1 MTTPKYHIYSIKLP
15 PLRLPG
21 EPPTDWLRYRPD
33 IATTVRYGD
42 LVEDSVSGLY
52 VVDSDKSLVKFN
64 DSSNA
69 LPLKF
74 EAFTKFPVGYQFVA
88 KRDPECKSVFTET
101 FVPVPVLTDAHWI
114 DLEGDYQYTLK
125 DGYIVIMP
133 KGYSQTTTEY
143 YMLGGDDLTKIMSNF
158 KPSIIDAVKK
168 LSAEAK
174 GVLLSLAKSGHR
186 VYPSVEL
193 SPEEPSVKFSL
204 EGTPDHAIRAKI
216 AAVFA
221 KYGETAKILVFGST
235 ATVSFKE
242 WNQDT
247 FTNEIRLKLA
257 SGEAVVIGSWLCTG
271 IVHKHMAHSYVLPI
285 E

>member
-1 MTTPKYHIYSIKLP
+1 MTTTSPKYHIYSIKLP
-15 PLRLPG
+15 PG
-21 EPPTDWLRYRPD
+21 DPPTDWLRYRPD
-33 IATTVRYGD
+33 ITTTVRYGD
-42 LVEDSVSGLY
+42 LVEDTISGRLY
-52 VVDSDKSLVKFN
+52 VVDSDKSLVSSSS
-64 DSSNA
+64 SSNSNS

-101 FVPVPVLTDAHWI
+101 LVPVPVLTDTHWI
-114 DLEGDYQYTLK
+114 DLEGDHQYTIK
-125 DGYIVIMP
+125 DGYIIVMP

-143 YMLGGDDLTKIMSNF
+143 YMLGGDDLSEIMSSY
-158 KPSIIDAVKK
+158 KHSIIDRVKK

-174 GVLLSLAKSGHR
+174 GVLLSLAKHNHR
-186 VYPSVEL
+186 IKL

-204 EGTPDHAIRAKI
+204 DDKPDHAIRTKI
-216 AAVFA
+216 AAVFG
-221 KYGETAKILVFGST
+221 KFGKTAKILVFGST

-247 FTNEIRLKLA
+247 FTNEIRTKLA
-257 SGEAVVIGSWLCTG
+257 SGEAVVIGSWSCTCTG
-271 IVHKHMAHSYVLPI
+271 IIHKQEPHSYVLPI